1 MKFLLLL
8 FALLAPIHGA
18 ILLPT
23 RPSNDPFYNAPEG
36 YEDAKVGDILQYR
49 NTPKAIT
56 GAFFPSK
63 VQNSWQLLIRSEDSF
78 GQPNVFVTTIIQPF
92 NADPSKLV
100 SYQVY
105 EDAAKID
112 CSPSYAIQY
121 GSSITTLATQAEL
134 PFIGV
139 LLNQGYYVVVPDY
152 EGPKLTFTVGRQSG
166 QAVLNSLRGAL
177 QSSNFTGLDE
187 SPDIVLWG
195 YSGGSLALGWAAALQ
210 PYYAPELEPRLLG
223 AAVGGFVTNIT
234 ATAEATDGTVF
245 AGIVANALGGL
256 GNEYDLLKTTFSDD
270 ANLLMKFRVNQFDD
284 FCLVDSLINFVGT
297 QFFTGA
303 VRIFRSG
310 FGLLDKPGIREI
322 VEGNGLVYLDAV
334 PKIPI
339 FIYHGTIDAVVPISN
354 VRKTYQRWC
363 DGGIASLE
371 FAEDESNGHITET
384 IVGAPAALSW
394 IMSRFNGDAPVS
406 GCQQTKRLS
415 NFEYPGVPASVLD
428 YFQSI
433 FKTLVG
439 AGLGPDIQKDQVS
452 AAGIAKLP
460 SLVPSA

>member
-1 MKFLLLL
+1 MKFLFLL
-8 FALLAPIHGA
+8 FALLAPIRCA

-23 RPSNDPFYNAPEG
+23 KPSRDPFYNAPDG
-36 YEDAKVGDILQYR
+36 FEDAKVGDILQYR
-49 NTPKAIT
+49 KTPKAIT

-63 VQNSWQLLIRSEDSF
+63 VENSWQLLIRSEDSF

-112 CSPSYAIQY
+112 CAPSYAVQY

-166 QAVLNSLRGAL
+166 QAVLNSVRGAL
-177 QSSNFTGLDE
+177 KSGNFTGLDA
-187 SPDIVLWG
+187 SPDVVLWG

-210 PYYAPELEPRLLG
+210 PEYAPELEPRLLG
-223 AAVGGFVTNIT
+223 AALGGFVTNIT

-256 GNEYDLLKTTFSDD
+256 GNEYDLLKTTFADD

-284 FCLVDSLINFVGT
+284 FCLVDSLINYAGT
-297 QFFTGA
+297 HFLSGIT
-303 VRIFRSG
+303 RIFRSG
-310 FGLLDKPGIREI
+310 YGILDKPGIREVI
-322 VEGNGLVYLDAV
+322 EGNGLLYASEI
-334 PKIPI
+334 PKIPM
-339 FIYHGTIDAVVPISN
+339 FIYHGTLDGIVPIFNSK
-354 VRKTYQRWC
+354 KTYQKWC
-363 DGGIASLE
+363 GAGIVSLE
-371 FAEDESNGHITET
+371 YAEDATNGHITET
-384 IVGAPAALSW
+384 VTGAPAALTW
-394 IMSRFNGDAPVS
+394 IMARFNGTAPVS
-406 GCQQTKRLS
+406 GCSHVQRIS
-415 NFEYPGVPASVLD
+415 NFAYPGVPAAILE
-428 YFQSI
+428 YFESL

-439 AGLGPDIQKDQVS
+439 AGLGPDVQKDDISVS
-452 AAGIAKLP
+452 GLSKLS
-460 SLVPSA
+460 SLLAS

>member
-1 MKFLLLL
+1 MKFLFLLL
-8 FALLAPIHGA
+8 ALLAPIRCA

-23 RPSNDPFYNAPEG
+23 KPSRDPFYNAPDG
-36 YEDAKVGDILQYR
+36 FEDAKVGDILQYR
-49 NTPKAIT
+49 KTPKAIT

-63 VQNSWQLLIRSEDSF
+63 VENSWQLLIRSEDSF

-112 CSPSYAIQY
+112 CAPSYAVQY

-166 QAVLNSLRGAL
+166 QAVLNSVRGAL
-177 QSSNFTGLDE
+177 KSGNFTGLDA
-187 SPDIVLWG
+187 SPDVVLWG

-210 PYYAPELEPRLLG
+210 PEYAPELEPRLLG
-223 AAVGGFVTNIT
+223 AALGGFVTNIT

-256 GNEYDLLKTTFSDD
+256 GNEYDLLKTTFADD

-284 FCLVDSLINFVGT
+284 FCLVDSLINYAGT
-297 QFFTGA
+297 HFLSGIT
-303 VRIFRSG
+303 RIFRSG
-310 FGLLDKPGIREI
+310 YGILDKPGIREVI
-322 VEGNGLVYLDAV
+322 EGNGLLYASEI
-334 PKIPI
+334 PKIPM
-339 FIYHGTIDAVVPISN
+339 FIYHGTLDGIVPIVNSK
-354 VRKTYQRWC
+354 KTYQKWC
-363 DGGIASLE
+363 DAGIASLE
-371 FAEDESNGHITET
+371 YAEDATNGHITET
-384 IVGAPAALSW
+384 VVGAPAALTW
-394 IMSRFNGDAPVS
+394 IMARFAGDAPVT
-406 GCQQTKRLS
+406 GCQFTKRLS
-415 NFEYPGVPASVLD
+415 NFEYPGTPAAVLE
-428 YFQSI
+428 YFQSLLR
-433 FKTLVG
+433 TMVG
-439 AGLGPDIQKDQVS
+439 AGLGGDIQKDQVS
-452 AAGIAKLP
+452 VGGLAKLP
-460 SLVPSA
+460 KLFS